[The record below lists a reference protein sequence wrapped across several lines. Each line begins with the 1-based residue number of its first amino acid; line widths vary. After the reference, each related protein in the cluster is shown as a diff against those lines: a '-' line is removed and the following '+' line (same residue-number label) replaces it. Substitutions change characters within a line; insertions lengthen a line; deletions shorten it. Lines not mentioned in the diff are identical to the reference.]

1 MTKKIFRSTVA
12 VGLAV
17 LLASLVI
24 IMGALYTYFGH
35 VQEQQLRDELS
46 IAAAAMESGDGE
58 AYLSKLHSD
67 NYRIT
72 WLRAD
77 GTVLYDTKADAAAME
92 NHAQREEVRQALTN
106 GTGESGCGK
115 STLGRG
121 VCKLENLTSGHVY
134 LDGEDITEY
143 NDRRMRSIRKKVQMV
158 FQDPYASLNPR
169 MSVFD
174 IIAEP
179 LLVHHLYQDKADLEK
194 KVLDLLHRVGL
205 DDYHANR
212 YPHEFSGGQRQRI
225 GIARALAVEPSLI
238 IADEPVSALDVSIQA
253 QVLNLLNELKHD
265 LDLTYIFV
273 AHDLSVVE
281 YISDRVGVMYLGNFV
296 EVGEKEKIY
305 SNPMHPYTQAL
316 LSAVPVPDPTAKR
329 ERILLEGSI
338 PSAHKPPT
346 GCKFHTR
353 CPKCMEC
360 CKTQAPERYEVDD
373 GHYVYCHLYD
383 KERREQQK

>member
-1 MTKKIFRSTVA
+1 M
-12 VGLAV
+12 
-17 LLASLVI
+17 
-24 IMGALYTYFGH
+24 FGI
-35 VQEQQLRDELS
+35 V
-46 IAAAAMESGDGE
+46 
-58 AYLSKLHSD
+58 
-67 NYRIT
+67 
-72 WLRAD
+72 
-77 GTVLYDTKADAAAME
+77 
-92 NHAQREEVRQALTN
+92 
-106 GTGESGCGK
+106 GESGCGK

-143 NDRRMRSIRKKVQMV
+143 NDLRMRSVRKKVQMV

-360 CKTQAPERYEVDD
+360 CKIQAPERYEVDD

>member
-1 MTKKIFRSTVA
+1 M
-12 VGLAV
+12 
-17 LLASLVI
+17 
-24 IMGALYTYFGH
+24 FGI
-35 VQEQQLRDELS
+35 V
-46 IAAAAMESGDGE
+46 
-58 AYLSKLHSD
+58 
-67 NYRIT
+67 
-72 WLRAD
+72 
-77 GTVLYDTKADAAAME
+77 
-92 NHAQREEVRQALTN
+92 
-106 GTGESGCGK
+106 GESGCGK

-143 NDRRMRSIRKKVQMV
+143 NDRKMRSVRKKVQVV
-158 FQDPYASLNPR
+158 FQDPYMPLNPR

-179 LLVHHLYQDKADLEK
+179 LLVHHLYHDKADLEK

-205 DDYHANR
+205 DEYHANR

-346 GCKFHTR
+346 GYKFHTR

-360 CKTQAPERYEVDD
+360 CKTQAPERYEVND

>member
-1 MTKKIFRSTVA
+1 M
-12 VGLAV
+12 
-17 LLASLVI
+17 
-24 IMGALYTYFGH
+24 FGI
-35 VQEQQLRDELS
+35 V
-46 IAAAAMESGDGE
+46 
-58 AYLSKLHSD
+58 
-67 NYRIT
+67 
-72 WLRAD
+72 
-77 GTVLYDTKADAAAME
+77 
-92 NHAQREEVRQALTN
+92 
-106 GTGESGCGK
+106 GESGCGK

-143 NDRRMRSIRKKVQMV
+143 NDLRMRSVRKKVQMV

-383 KERREQQK
+383 KERRKQQK